1 MGHGEAVEDS
11 FLSLVDA
18 MAHGKNKIVYF
29 SGLFWDWFAGK
40 GKEGMLAFFFF
51 FLVGNVIFFYSKMF
65 STLFAFH
72 LKLADSAT
80 VYLKSV
86 SMY

>member
-29 SGLFWDWFAGK
+29 SGLFWDSVRLPPFESISEASIYNIVS
-40 GKEGMLAFFFF
+40 FS
-51 FLVGNVIFFYSKMF
+51 LV
-65 STLFAFH
+65 L
-72 LKLADSAT
+72 
-80 VYLKSV
+80 
-86 SMY
+86 

>member
-40 GKEGMLAFFFF
+40 GKEGMFGFEIECSSVWTLTMT
-51 FLVGNVIFFYSKMF
+51 KMRHKG
-65 STLFAFH
+65 SWTE
-72 LKLADSAT
+72 
-80 VYLKSV
+80 VRGRV
-86 SMY
+86 Q

>member
-51 FLVGNVIFFYSKMF
+51 FFGWECHFL
-65 STLFAFH
+65 L
-72 LKLADSAT
+72 
-80 VYLKSV
+80 
-86 SMY
+86 